1 MKATAL
7 VIALGIALIVM
18 GPDPASAQSIE
29 IRECGDDY
37 AVTRY
42 NSDGTVKGTWKKQ
55 LSAQGTIYTAG
66 QTWTL
71 VEGSPDRFVSDGE
84 VLQVSPCDATLGVE
98 VRQFQ
103 PQVPGTQRQ
112 VQSTPAPAVL
122 VGNSDKTDAG
132 QLQFNRDR
140 GQGFTTGSNS
150 AGYRL
155 TSVEIASN
163 VTLASVANWDVSIA
177 LDGGTGPGS
186 TVTGGALTEPAG
198 LTTGIGNS
206 FTASGNG
213 IDLAANT
220 TYYVL
225 IDLGAENTAAYL
237 KSTKDHG
244 EDSNPAAGWSIE
256 DGSYLRA
263 TSSTTTTWTS
273 LGTHN
278 LKIRVNGYAKVVP
291 VLSSAKV
298 NGTSLVLTFDSNLDT
313 TSKPVASRFTIS
325 EDGAT
330 RAATAISI
338 SGMEVRLTVPAV
350 TAGRSVTVSYNKPTS
365 NPLKGATGADVAS
378 FTAQTVTNN
387 TPPPPAVTS
396 AEIDGATLILNF
408 DKDLDTGSGTAAG
421 RFTIEAGG
429 SSHAATAISISVRQ
443 VRLTVPAV
451 RSGQF
456 VTVSYS
462 KPASNPLKG
471 SNGVDVLTLLRQP
484 VTNNT
489 PGGTGSGT
497 VRAPITYTENGVTR
511 EVTAFSADRL
521 TLWDYFESECTRLR
535 SVSDPYRDYSLRDAD
550 GHLIQARN
558 GWKYVYVQ
566 NSQGDVTGTRSMT
579 ISECASNKLYQRQSF
594 CAQYA
599 DRQGPNRENICPTN
613 RAW

>member
-7 VIALGIALIVM
+7 VIALGIALIVTM

-66 QTWTL
+66 KTWTL

-112 VQSTPAPAVL
+112 VQGTQTSTVL
-122 VGNSDKTDAG
+122 VGNSGKTAAG
-132 QLQFNRDR
+132 NLGLNRDR
-140 GQGFTTGSNS
+140 AQAFTTGSNA
-150 AGYRL
+150 AGYKL
-155 TSVEIASN
+155 TSVDIASPAN
-163 VTLASVANWDVSIA
+163 SAVGNWDASIA
-177 LDGGTGPGS
+177 SDGGSGPGS
-186 TVTGGALTEPAG
+186 TVTGGALTEPSS
-198 LTTGIGNS
+198 LTTGINNS
-206 FTASGNG
+206 FTSTNG
-213 IDLAANT
+213 VDLDPST
-220 TYYVL
+220 TYYIV
-225 IDLGAENTAAYL
+225 IDMGAEHTATL
-237 KSTKDHG
+237 SSTTDDT
-244 EDSNPAAGWSIE
+244 EDANPAAGWSIE
-256 DGSYLRA
+256 DGSYTRMVSNTA
-263 TSSTTTTWTS
+263 WNS

-325 EDGAT
+325 EDGGPA

-350 TAGRSVTVSYNKPTS
+350 TEGRSVTVSYSKPTS
-365 NPLKGATGADVAS
+365 NPLKGATGADVAA
-378 FTAQTVTNN
+378 FTAQAVTNN
-387 TPPPPAVTS
+387 TPPAPALTS
-396 AEIDGATLILNF
+396 AQINGTSLFLNF

-594 CAQYA
+594 CAHYA